1 MTWEKCKTAP
11 GLEGQTRMWQLPLG
25 KTWQDLDVQVEA
37 ESSSAD
43 GAEVTRADVTTV
55 DLTIDEQ
62 KVLELFT
69 DGRTRIKRI
78 DVERALSC
86 REDKASSILKS
97 LKEKGLIQSS
107 GGGRSTEY
115 GLKK

>member
-1 MTWEKCKTAP
+1 
-11 GLEGQTRMWQLPLG
+11 MWQLPLG

-55 DLTIDEQ
+55 DLTIDER
-62 KVLELFT
+62 KVLALFSGET
-69 DGRTRIKRI
+69 ERIRRT
-78 DVERALSC
+78 DVEQTLSC
-86 REDKASSILKS
+86 REDKAASILKS

-115 GLKK
+115 SLKK